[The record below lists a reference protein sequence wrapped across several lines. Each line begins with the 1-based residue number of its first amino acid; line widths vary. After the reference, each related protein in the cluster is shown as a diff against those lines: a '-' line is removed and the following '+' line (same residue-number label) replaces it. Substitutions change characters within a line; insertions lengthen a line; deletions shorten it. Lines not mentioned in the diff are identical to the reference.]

1 MLIIGGHPRLLADLV
16 NAPSLNPDPGHVQ
29 GPDLTPRTTD
39 PSPDPNLSP
48 RQNRSPS
55 EYVVDTAFSF
65 ACGVWMWVVEKL
77 TIIPCRPACEFGC
90 VVLLW
95 ICSRNVWSCSACVI
109 MVIVNIDSSWFEGHV
124 YWLKALIH
132 NNFFFFIGIG
142 LAQGLLARV
151 RASPN
156 QGAIQSPQREMVISH
171 QMTKKM
177 IELCAAYMSCV
188 YWGYCGSGHMELR
201 SLFCP

>member
-1 MLIIGGHPRLLADLV
+1 MVGDVLGPPVQGPAHAPDHDPGAEVEHDLGHEVDAVVVVGAGAIAVAVQSHVVIPSPNQLHAPNHVHAPSPKWILRSRKSTNNRLPTVHKHNSHHPDLV

-48 RQNRSPS
+48 RQNRSP
-55 EYVVDTAFSF
+55 
-65 ACGVWMWVVEKL
+65 
-77 TIIPCRPACEFGC
+77 R
-90 VVLLW
+90 
-95 ICSRNVWSCSACVI
+95 
-109 MVIVNIDSSWFEGHV
+109 
-124 YWLKALIH
+124 
-132 NNFFFFIGIG
+132 IG

-156 QGAIQSPQREMVISH
+156 QGAIQRAQREMVISH

-177 IELCAAYMSCV
+177 IELCAAYMFCV
-188 YWGYCGSGHMELR
+188 Y
-201 SLFCP
+201 